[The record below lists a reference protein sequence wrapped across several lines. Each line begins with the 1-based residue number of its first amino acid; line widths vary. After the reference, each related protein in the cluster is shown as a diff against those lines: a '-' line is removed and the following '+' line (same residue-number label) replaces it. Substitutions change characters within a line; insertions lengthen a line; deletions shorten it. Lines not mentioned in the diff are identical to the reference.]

1 MYFSKINYL
10 KITKIKIIFFLV
22 FICHHHAFAV
32 ESRSKREAITT
43 PRGKKFYKGNRA
55 KQYLSFTGGYSSD
68 KSSTNQTFDSR
79 YLFQSYRFIHEV
91 NFDYKMDQKD
101 VGTGSKKRFNIKTS
115 QAVDF
120 TLANKIRLFSSQF
133 YGVLYHRL
141 LYDELSSY
149 YYDHRTAGGGGYIFF
164 KDKWELDVGV
174 SNYVVKDMPTRVDFI
189 ASSRINFKLADNLT
203 LNQRSFL
210 FLDKMSVDYELR
222 TSLIYRLNQKTS
234 FEIRHNFEKRRY
246 RDFKNKPAIND
257 VSRAI
262 TVGLVFDLGGMD

>member
-1 MYFSKINYL
+1 MLISQNYYFS
-10 KITKIKIIFFLV
+10 ITKIKLVLFLV
-22 FICHHHAFAV
+22 FMQISSAFAV
-32 ESRSKREAITT
+32 ESRSKREAILT
-43 PRGKKFYKGNRA
+43 PRSKKFYKGNRA
-55 KQYLSFTGGYSSD
+55 KQYLSLTGGYASD
-68 KSSTNQTFDSR
+68 KSYTSQALDGR
-79 YLFQSYRFIHEV
+79 YLYQNYQFIHEL

-101 VGTGSKKRFNIKTS
+101 VGSGKKKRFNVKTA
-115 QAVDF
+115 QAFDF
-120 TLANKIRLFSSQF
+120 TMANKIRLFSSQF

-149 YYDHRTAGGGGYIFF
+149 YHDHRTAGGGGYIFF
-164 KDKWELDVGV
+164 KDKWELDASI
-174 SNYVVKDMPTRVDFI
+174 SNYVIKDMPSRIDFI
-189 ASSRINFKLADNLT
+189 VSSRINYKLLDNLT
-203 LNQRSFL
+203 LNQRSYL

-222 TSLIYRLNQKTS
+222 TSLIYRLNQKMS